1 MAPWR
6 PEPQPIPNI
15 DVDDVDVSPTRRLS
29 VTSLASDITLDL
41 IRGVPLEMCLQNFGL
56 HFGTGQR
63 SAVLAKTGF
72 ELSQHTNQIAAFISH
87 DWRTSRFSKTVAL
100 LIAFNSTYAALAALL
115 LNIMMCGL
123 LLLDC
128 LPGGWPTASASTYC
142 VFYLVLCFWQRIRRC
157 FCCRSI
163 LVFLDRLCIA
173 QHDEDLKRRGVL
185 GLAAFLAKSQRLVVL
200 WSPRY
205 FSRLWCTF
213 EIASWLKD
221 EEVKPVEFVPVSMA
235 MLLWSVAL
243 LEAFLWW
250 IFQFY
255 VYIETDNVTLGFQGA
270 VGVIAT
276 VLAFLLP
283 AFLLAIPAQFYFGI
297 LHMREVLKLKSQ
309 MTSFSIREADCSCC
323 AMNHMNP
330 VTGEAIFCD
339 RTLVFQTLRRWYTR
353 TGDPDTHLDRFDALV
368 REQLSASVLRTL
380 GSGAP
385 TLRYVFAMFCAAP
398 LAQLPQY
405 VSMGLKE
412 SRGRGMGKWLLD
424 WCKFPALALVMFGT
438 AFCAWRKGAVWSR
451 APLCAAV
458 PALQCLVVCSVAA
471 YWIPYE
477 AVKLSTGDDQFFEAI
492 PLACMWII
500 LVLMYTRLYP
510 SYIFGKSGSS
520 S

>member
-1 MAPWR
+1 
-6 PEPQPIPNI
+6 
-15 DVDDVDVSPTRRLS
+15 
-29 VTSLASDITLDL
+29 
-41 IRGVPLEMCLQNFGL
+41 
-56 HFGTGQR
+56 
-63 SAVLAKTGF
+63 
-72 ELSQHTNQIAAFISH
+72 
-87 DWRTSRFSKTVAL
+87 
-100 LIAFNSTYAALAALL
+100 
-115 LNIMMCGL
+115 
-123 LLLDC
+123 
-128 LPGGWPTASASTYC
+128 
-142 VFYLVLCFWQRIRRC
+142 
-157 FCCRSI
+157 
-163 LVFLDRLCIA
+163 
-173 QHDEDLKRRGVL
+173 
-185 GLAAFLAKSQRLVVL
+185 
-200 WSPRY
+200 
-205 FSRLWCTF
+205 
-213 EIASWLKD
+213 
-221 EEVKPVEFVPVSMA
+221 MA

-243 LEAFLWW
+243 LEAFLWG

-255 VYIETDNVTLGFQGA
+255 VYVETDNVTLGFQGA

-283 AFLLAIPAQFYFGI
+283 AFLLAVPAQFYFGI

-309 MTSFSIREADCSCC
+309 MASFSIREADCSCC
-323 AMNHMNP
+323 AMNHVHP
-330 VTGEAIFCD
+330 VTGEAILCD

-385 TLRYVFAMFCAAP
+385 PLRYVLAMLCAAP

-405 VSMGLKE
+405 VSLGLRE

-424 WCKFPALALVMFGT
+424 WCKFPALALVMFGV

-451 APLCAAV
+451 APLCATV

-471 YWIPYE
+471 CWIPYE
-477 AVKLSTGDDQFFEAI
+477 AVKLSTGDDHFFEAI
-492 PLACMWII
+492 PLACMWIV